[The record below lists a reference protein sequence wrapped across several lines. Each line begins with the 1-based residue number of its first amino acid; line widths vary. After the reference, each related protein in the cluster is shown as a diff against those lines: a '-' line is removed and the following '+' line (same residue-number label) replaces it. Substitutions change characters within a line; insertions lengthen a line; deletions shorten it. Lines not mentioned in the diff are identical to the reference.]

1 MHKRETEARKEK
13 GSRLLSL
20 TIRTTE
26 RAHTHPQH
34 VSLFLQR
41 AQWQQQV
48 VSKERGEKNGE
59 FKLDERGLK
68 MNSVSPTPA
77 ASQSRLLRK
86 ENTHS
91 QRTES
96 ELITGGGIG
105 SSGSQVLMH
114 TYICTSANL
123 ALPVRKRD

>member
-1 MHKRETEARKEK
+1 
-13 GSRLLSL
+13 
-20 TIRTTE
+20 
-26 RAHTHPQH
+26 
-34 VSLFLQR
+34 
-41 AQWQQQV
+41 

-91 QRTES
+91 QRTER

-105 SSGSQVLMH
+105 SSGSQVGMFSDA
-114 TYICTSANL
+114 YICTSANL

>member
-1 MHKRETEARKEK
+1 M
-13 GSRLLSL
+13 
-20 TIRTTE
+20 
-26 RAHTHPQH
+26 
-34 VSLFLQR
+34 
-41 AQWQQQV
+41 
-48 VSKERGEKNGE
+48 SKERGEKNGE

-91 QRTES
+91 QRTER
-96 ELITGGGIG
+96 ERAYYRGRNWVEWQP
-105 SSGSQVLMH
+105 SSDA
-114 TYICTSANL
+114 YICTSTNL